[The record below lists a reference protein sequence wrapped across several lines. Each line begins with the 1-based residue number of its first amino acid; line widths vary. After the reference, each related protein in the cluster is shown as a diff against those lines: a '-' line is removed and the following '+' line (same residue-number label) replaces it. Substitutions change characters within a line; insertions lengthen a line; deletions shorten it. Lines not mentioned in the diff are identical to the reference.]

1 MGLPKFEIRN
11 EIIEDATN
19 EPDVNVI
26 VSTSFRMLAYPA
38 APAAGEV
45 KTKGVPGAQLES
57 PNRVTIIFALDGIAA
72 DGVNETVRTVACEP
86 KIVLDRDKIAL
97 EK

>member
-1 MGLPKFEIRN
+1 MPKFEIRN

-26 VSTSFRMLAYPA
+26 VSTSFRMLAYPS
-38 APAAGEV
+38 APAAGAV
-45 KTKGVPGAQLES
+45 KTKGVSGAQLES
-57 PNRVTIIFALDGIAA
+57 PNRVTIILLSDGIAA

>member
-1 MGLPKFEIRN
+1 
-11 EIIEDATN
+11 
-19 EPDVNVI
+19 
-26 VSTSFRMLAYPA
+26 MLAYPA

-57 PNRVTIIFALDGIAA
+57 PNKVTMIFASDGIVA
-72 DGVNETVRTVACEP
+72 DGVNETVKVAFEP
-86 KIVLDRDKIAL
+86 KIVFDRVKITL